1 MITTHIE
8 SFEERLQELQV
19 LLPEHYKELALNQDE
34 VPLDPQYD
42 VYIEREREG
51 GLLFV
56 VLRDAGELVGYFIG
70 FIAPGLHYQTC
81 LTCTMDIFYV
91 RKDKRTG
98 SAGIRLFRAV
108 EHELKR
114 RGVQR
119 WFMGSKVHAD
129 ASALFKR
136 IGAAPVETY
145 YSKWLGD
152 K

>member
-1 MITTHIE
+1 MITSHVE
-8 SFEERLQELQV
+8 SFEQQLEELQK
-19 LLPEHYKELALNQDE
+19 LLPEHYKELALNQDK
-34 VPLDPQYD
+34 VPLDPQYS
-42 VYIEREREG
+42 VYIERERRGE
-51 GLLFV
+51 LLFV
-56 VLRDAGELVGYFIG
+56 TLREAGELVGYFIG
-70 FIAPGLHYQTC
+70 FIAPGLHYRTC

-91 RKDKRTG
+91 RADKRTG
-98 SAGIRLFRAV
+98 TAGVRLFRFV
-108 EHELKR
+108 ESELKR

-152 K
+152 

>member
-1 MITTHIE
+1 MITAHVE
-8 SFEERLQELQV
+8 NLASQLEEIKV
-19 LLPEHYKELALNQDE
+19 LLPLHYAELALNQDH
-34 VPLDPQYD
+34 VPLDPQYEI
-42 VYIEREREG
+42 YLERERRGE
-51 GLLFV
+51 LVFM
-56 VLRDAGELVGYFIG
+56 VLRDAGAMVGYFLG

-91 RKDKRTG
+91 QKDKRTG

-108 EHELKR
+108 EQELKR
-114 RGVQR
+114 RGVKR
-119 WFMGSKVHAD
+119 WFMGSKIHAD

-136 IGAAPVETY
+136 IGATPVETY

>member
-1 MITTHIE
+1 MITTHLE
-8 SFEERLQELQV
+8 SFEERLDELKT
-19 LLPEHYKELALNQDE
+19 LLPEHYKELALNQDQ
-34 VPLDPQYD
+34 VPLDPQYG
-42 VYIEREREG
+42 VYIERERRGE
-51 GLLFV
+51 LIFM
-56 VLRDAGELVGYFIG
+56 VLRERGEMLGYFIG
-70 FIAPGLHYQTC
+70 FIAPGLHYRTC

-98 SAGIRLFRAV
+98 TAGVRLFRSV
-108 EHELKR
+108 EAELKH

-145 YSKWLGD
+145 YSKWLGSE
-152 K
+152 